1 MWRSSYRSQKSTC
14 HVFAPK
20 LFPPV
25 RPNSQKDLSIHYKT
39 AIRTIGRTN
48 HVFPLFA
55 CFRLR
60 QKLTKN
66 FHKTFGGGSEG
77 TKPPNVSYHNVINKA
92 RRSSSLRRENSLVID
107 PHQPKSLVLE
117 KLRENIGKYT
127 TGLPNL
133 MEPILRL
140 PFNCYY
146 YNIFLIFSGDK

>member
-1 MWRSSYRSQKSTC
+1 MQC
-14 HVFAPK
+14 
-20 LFPPV
+20 LG
-25 RPNSQKDLSIHYKT
+25 
-39 AIRTIGRTN
+39 AIASKN

-117 KLRENIGKYT
+117 KLRENIGKDT
-127 TGLPNL
+127 TLLPNL
-133 MEPILRL
+133 MESILRL
-140 PFNCYY
+140 LFNCHH
-146 YNIFLIFSGDK
+146 YNIFLMFSGDK

>member
-1 MWRSSYRSQKSTC
+1 MKRFVNLLQK
-14 HVFAPK
+14 
-20 LFPPV
+20 
-25 RPNSQKDLSIHYKT
+25 
-39 AIRTIGRTN
+39 TIASKN
-48 HVFPLFA
+48 HVFPLFS

-117 KLRENIGKYT
+117 KLRENIGKDT
-127 TGLPNL
+127 TLLPNL
-133 MEPILRL
+133 MESILRL
-140 PFNCYY
+140 LCNCHH
-146 YNIFLIFSGDK
+146 YNIFLMFSGDK